1 MPLQEELMRGSEPAS
16 KPKIALLRQFLRF
29 AGAGAIGTVVQYVV
43 LIVLVQLA
51 WSGAVAASF
60 IGFVCGALVNYFLS
74 HRYVFSSNL
83 PHREAVFK
91 FFIVAV
97 VGLGINTMIM
107 AAGVHILN
115 FHYLLVQV
123 IATGLVLLWNFAGN
137 KSWTFREKGR

>member
-1 MPLQEELMRGSEPAS
+1 MPFQEELMQGSEPAS
-16 KPKIALLRQFLRF
+16 ETKIAVLRQFLRF
-29 AGAGAIGTVVQYVV
+29 AGAGAIGTAVQYVI

-83 PHREAVFK
+83 PHREAVLK
-91 FFIVAV
+91 FFTVAV

-107 AAGVHILN
+107 VAGVQMLN
-115 FHYLLVQV
+115 LHYLLVQV
-123 IATGLVLLWNFAGN
+123 IATGLVLAWNFAGN

>member
-1 MPLQEELMRGSEPAS
+1 MQHTLPESS
-16 KPKIALLRQFLRF
+16 PKIAVLRQFLRF
-29 AGAGAIGTVVQYVV
+29 AGAGAIGTVVQYVI
-43 LIVLVQLA
+43 LIILVQLTWA
-51 WSGAVAASF
+51 EAVAASF

-91 FFIVAV
+91 FFTVAV

-107 AAGVHILN
+107 VAGVQMLN
-115 FHYLLVQV
+115 LHYLLVQV

>member
-1 MPLQEELMRGSEPAS
+1 MQGSEPAS
-16 KPKIALLRQFLRF
+16 ESKIAVLRQFLRF
-29 AGAGAIGTVVQYVV
+29 AGAGAIGTAVQYVI

-60 IGFVCGALVNYFLS
+60 ICFVCGALVNYFLS
-74 HRYVFSSNL
+74 HRYVFNSNL

-91 FFIVAV
+91 FFVVAV

-107 AAGVHILN
+107 AAGVHKLDL
-115 FHYLLVQV
+115 HYLLVQV

-137 KSWTFREKGR
+137 KLWTFREKGR